1 MNILA
6 AQEAQRVLRWLVIVR
21 WVALADLLLLI
32 VLLAASVADNEMT
45 VRVFGLTHGLVFL
58 ALLAMVAI
66 GALQKLWSWWFLIG
80 TLVTTGPPGAFI
92 GEFLIARKAKAT
104 LATAAL
110 EGGNQGRD

>member
-1 MNILA
+1 MNIQS
-6 AQEAQRVLRWLVIVR
+6 AQEAQQVLRWLVIVR

-32 VLLAASVADNEMT
+32 VLLAASVADNEMM

-80 TLVTTGPPGAFI
+80 TLVTTGPPGAFV
-92 GEFLIARKAKAT
+92 GEFLIARKAKAA
-104 LATAAL
+104 LATATG
-110 EGGNQGRD
+110 EGGD

>member
-1 MNILA
+1 MNIQS
-6 AQEAQRVLRWLVIVR
+6 AQEAQQVLRWLVIVR

-32 VLLAASVADNEMT
+32 VLLAASVADNEMM

-104 LATAAL
+104 LATATG
-110 EGGNQGRD
+110 EGGD